1 MKNKIRIIER
11 LLEAF
16 LDIDDDLLDEAI
28 HIDSVQKLKMAS
40 YAKDDS
46 FKIYFLSDAWGE

>member
-1 MKNKIRIIER
+1 MKNKIRIMEK

-16 LDIDDDLLDEAI
+16 LGIDDDLLDEAI
-28 HIDSVQKLKMAS
+28 HIDSAQKLKMAS

-46 FKIYFLSDAWGE
+46 F